1 MGIVR
6 RQGLQNI
13 FILYSGFALGY
24 VNKVLLFSSVL
35 SENQYGLIELLLGFA
50 VILSEIC
57 RLGFTWIY
65 FRFLPYFKDNQARI
79 KPFNGLFIIYAVAGT
94 FLALLILLIFKGPIQ
109 SSYAENSLLFSENY
123 LYLFPITIFLALS
136 EGLGDVLRA
145 HLKTVLPS
153 FIREVLLRGWQTLLI
168 LLFFYKVIDFPAFLF
183 WFMMGY
189 AFQFAGMLSYLV
201 FLGRFPVQFK
211 ISFLK
216 SRIFRYILRFGF
228 FSLFNTISYRIINRL
243 DIVMIGLMLGLE
255 ETAVYGLAYY
265 VGLLVI
271 MPGRSVGLVAL
282 PIINQNIKTKNYG
295 NISDIY
301 KKSSM
306 SNIILGGI
314 LFLGVWINAPSLFEL
329 LPKEYAGGLWVIFWI
344 GIANLLD
351 LITSLNGVILISSK
365 YYRFDIYINVL
376 LIALI
381 ISTNL
386 IFIPLLGVTGAALAS
401 AICMFIANALRFYI
415 IKLKFNLSPFSPK
428 TPLAILILV
437 ITLGINYLI
446 PRMGGP
452 IVDIV
457 LRSAIIG
464 TFYFGIVLATKVF
477 PDLNKLAVTILKK
490 AKMMR

>member
-1 MGIVR
+1 MGIVQ
-6 RQGLQNI
+6 RQGIQNLI
-13 FILYSGFALGY
+13 TLYFGVLLGY
-24 VNKVLLFSSVL
+24 ANKVLLFSTIL
-35 SENQYGLIELLLGFA
+35 TDDQYGLIELLLGFA
-50 VILSEIC
+50 VVLGEIC

-65 FRFLPYFKDNQARI
+65 FRFLPYFKDNPARL
-79 KPFNGLFIIYAVAGT
+79 KPFNGLFILYAAAGT
-94 FLALLILLIFKGPIQ
+94 ILALLILLIFKEPIQ
-109 SSYAENSLLFSENY
+109 SSYAKNSLLFSENY
-123 LYLFPITIFLALS
+123 LYLFPITIFIALS

-153 FIREVLLRGWQTLLI
+153 FIREVLLRGWQTLLV
-168 LLFFYKVIDFPAFLF
+168 LLVFYKVIDFPTFLF

-189 AFQFAGMLSYLV
+189 GFQFVGMMAYLV
-201 FLGRFPVQFK
+201 FLGRFPVQFRA
-211 ISFLK
+211 SFLK

-255 ETAVYGLAYY
+255 ETAIYGLAYY

-306 SNIILGGI
+306 SNIVFGGI

-329 LPKEYAGGLWVIFWI
+329 LPKEYSGGLWVIFWI

-365 YYRFDIYINVL
+365 YYRLDIYINAL

-381 ISTNL
+381 VITNL

-401 AICMFIANALRFYI
+401 AICMFVANAIRFYI

-428 TPLAILILV
+428 TPLAILILC
-437 ITLGINYLI
+437 ITLGVNYLI
-446 PRMGGP
+446 PKMGGP
-452 IVDIV
+452 ILDIL

-464 TFYFGIVLATKVF
+464 SFYIGIVLATNVF
-477 PDLNKLAVTILKK
+477 PDLNKLIIMILKK
-490 AKMMR
+490 AKLLK